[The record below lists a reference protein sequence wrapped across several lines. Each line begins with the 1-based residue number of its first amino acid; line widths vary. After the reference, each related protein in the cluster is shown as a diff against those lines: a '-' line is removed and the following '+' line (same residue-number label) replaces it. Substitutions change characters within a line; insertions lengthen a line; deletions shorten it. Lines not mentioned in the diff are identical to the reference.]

1 MFSDAVCR
9 ELWQINY
16 FFCIYNSMELLY
28 NQFYRFYISI
38 NIVNTIE
45 HMETLQSYISLST
58 LISMEAA
65 YSDSKFSEEEICL
78 PKADSVGKDKS
89 ENMRF

>member
-1 MFSDAVCR
+1 
-9 ELWQINY
+9 
-16 FFCIYNSMELLY
+16 
-28 NQFYRFYISI
+28 
-38 NIVNTIE
+38 
-45 HMETLQSYISLST
+45 METLQSYISLST

-89 ENMRF
+89 GNMRF